1 MMMIMMMMRRR
12 VVLTRITTTNKS
24 IDNFKI
30 SSHMVSTVY
39 PAEASW
45 VGGTILRA
53 RHHLNRQVDKVIYEN
68 FSTDLQRDLQH

>member
-1 MMMIMMMMRRR
+1 MVMIMMMTMRRR
-12 VVLTRITTTNKS
+12 TTNKS

-53 RHHLNRQVDKVIYEN
+53 RHHLNRQVDDVIYEN

>member
-1 MMMIMMMMRRR
+1 MMR
-12 VVLTRITTTNKS
+12 VLLTKMLTRITTKNKS